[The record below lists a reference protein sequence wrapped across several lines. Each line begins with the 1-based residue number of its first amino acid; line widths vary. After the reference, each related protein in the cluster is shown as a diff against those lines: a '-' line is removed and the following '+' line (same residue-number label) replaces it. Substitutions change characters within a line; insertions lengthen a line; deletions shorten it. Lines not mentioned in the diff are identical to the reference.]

1 MHWHWHRSDWSILGW
16 RIYRWVKLSWRRRSD
31 PFSSSAVSAGRR
43 VREDILLHRSGPG
56 TASHA
61 RKACRAKK
69 TCGALNK
76 FLHHR
81 VTSST
86 RCLCP
91 SSRKSNNNRGAHPSH
106 HTAHKARVF
115 LRELPISPV
124 VGTMH
129 HRRCCSWLIHA
140 MRLDRWI
147 QSHFLGKAYG
157 LFGPQNAGGRGRE
170 RRQDSTVT
178 AVSYGDDAGRPRLSS
193 DFSLAKLLTG
203 SSA

>member
-1 MHWHWHRSDWSILGW
+1 MSSRIKHFSSAFLSRFRIDRTLAIRMEFEVRERLRCRTGREVMLVKKVRETTIQSGCTDQTRVGSMHWHWHRSDWSILGW

-43 VREDILLHRSGPG
+43 VREDILLHRPGPG

-69 TCGALNK
+69 TCGAPNK

-106 HTAHKARVF
+106 TAH
-115 LRELPISPV
+115 RE
-124 VGTMH
+124 
-129 HRRCCSWLIHA
+129 
-140 MRLDRWI
+140 
-147 QSHFLGKAYG
+147 
-157 LFGPQNAGGRGRE
+157 
-170 RRQDSTVT
+170 
-178 AVSYGDDAGRPRLSS
+178 
-193 DFSLAKLLTG
+193 AKFF
-203 SSA
+203 